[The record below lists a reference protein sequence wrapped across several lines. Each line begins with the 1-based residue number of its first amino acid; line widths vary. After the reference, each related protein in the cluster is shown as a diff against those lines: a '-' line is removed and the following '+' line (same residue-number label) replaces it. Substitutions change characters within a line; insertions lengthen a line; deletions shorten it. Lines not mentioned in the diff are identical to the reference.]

1 MKLLHVVGTRP
12 NFVKIASVIRAL
24 EKANGVEQVLVH
36 TGQHYDDGLSDA
48 FFHDL
53 DLPLPDVN
61 LDIGSGSHA
70 LQTGR
75 IMIALDPVLARV
87 EPDWVVTVGDV
98 NSTLA
103 AALTANKRG
112 LEVAHVEAGLRSH
125 DWSMPEEVNRV
136 LTDRLSD
143 ALFTTE
149 PSGAENLRAEGI
161 DPRRIHHVGNV
172 MIDSLD
178 RFRSEATELAAYEA
192 LGLEAGQYVL
202 VTLHRPSNVDD
213 EPRLRSLVQA
223 LREIR
228 YACDVPVVWPLHPR
242 TGERLREFELDSV
255 QADLL
260 LTEPLGYLEF
270 LSLMDAADMVITDSG
285 GVQEESS
292 VLGVPCIT
300 VRPNTERPITI
311 ECGTNRLFDDDP
323 SKLVDVA
330 RELSGSERRPCRPE
344 LWDGRAAER
353 IASVLLSTAHSELA
367 PAGAAHRST

>member
-1 MKLLHVVGTRP
+1 MLLHVVGTRP

-24 EKANGVEQVLVH
+24 ERADAVEQVLVH
-36 TGQHYDDGLSDA
+36 TGQHYDHGLSDA
-48 FFHDL
+48 FFEDL
-53 DLPLPDVN
+53 DLPRPDVD
-61 LDIGSGSHA
+61 LAVGSGSHA

-75 IMIALDPVLARV
+75 IMIALDPVLKRFD
-87 EPDWVVTVGDV
+87 PDWVVTVGDV

-103 AALTANKRG
+103 AALTAKKRG
-112 LEVAHVEAGLRSH
+112 LRVAHVEAGLRSH

-149 PSGAENLRAEGI
+149 PSGRENLLAEGI
-161 DPRRIHHVGNV
+161 EPERIHHVGNV

-178 RFRSEATELAAYEA
+178 RFRSEAADLAAYED
-192 LGLEAGQYVL
+192 LGLEAGRYVL

-213 EPRLRSLVQA
+213 EPRLRSLIQA

-242 TGERLREFELDSV
+242 TAQRLRQFGLDFV

-260 LTEPLGYLEF
+260 ITEALGYREF
-270 LSLMDAADMVITDSG
+270 ISLMDAADMVITDSG

-300 VRPNTERPITI
+300 VRPNTERPITV
-311 ECGTNRLFDDDP
+311 ECGTNRLFDRDL
-323 SKLVDVA
+323 SELVDLAEEVT
-330 RELSGSERRPCRPE
+330 GSERRPCRPE

-353 IASVLLSTAHSELA
+353 IASVLVTSADVGPTA
-367 PAGAAHRST
+367 AGARGATP

>member
-12 NFVKIASVIRAL
+12 NFVKVASVIRAL
-24 EKANGVEQVLVH
+24 EKADGVEQVLVH

-53 DLPLPDVN
+53 DLPRPDVN
-61 LDIGSGSHA
+61 LGIGSGSHA

-75 IMIALDPVLARV
+75 VMIALDPVLARV

-98 NSTLA
+98 NSTVA

-112 LEVAHVEAGLRSH
+112 LKVAHVEAGLRSH

-192 LGLEAGQYVL
+192 LGLKAGKYVL

-242 TGERLREFELDSV
+242 TGGRLREFELESV

-353 IASVLLSTAHSELA
+353 IASVLLSSTSSEGTLV
-367 PAGAAHRST
+367 GAAHRST